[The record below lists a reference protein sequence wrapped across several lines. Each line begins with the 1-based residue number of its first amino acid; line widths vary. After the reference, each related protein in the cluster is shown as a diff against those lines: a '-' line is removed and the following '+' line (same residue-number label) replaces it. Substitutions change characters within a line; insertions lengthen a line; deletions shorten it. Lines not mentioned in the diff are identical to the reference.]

1 MLKAKILLQRNEPVI
16 LATPFHDDLDI
27 NLTVAELKE
36 SFAVVEYDTQTKTF
50 TLRDVDSEDSYNE
63 YTLPVNHALLHTDP
77 IQVVSFDDLPYDYYP
92 VVDESGL
99 SISDGDD
106 DNDDTL
112 NQLSL
117 RVAKLEEAY
126 SILTDKTKTTRKR
139 KETTPADTADTTAE
153 RDDQTPELPE
163 V

>member
-1 MLKAKILLQRNEPVI
+1 MPKAKTLLQRNEPVI

-36 SFAVVEYDTQTKTF
+36 SFAVVEYDEQTKTF
-50 TLRDVDSEDSYNE
+50 TLRDMDSEDSYNE

-77 IQVVSFDDLPYDYYP
+77 IQIVSFSDLPYDYYP
-92 VVDESGL
+92 VADESGL
-99 SISDGDD
+99 FFTDD
-106 DNDDTL
+106 DANAM

-126 SILTDKTKTTRKR
+126 QLLADKPKTTRKH
-139 KETTPADTADTTAE
+139 KETTTEATDA
-153 RDDQTPELPE
+153 TPE
-163 V
+163 

>member
-1 MLKAKILLQRNEPVI
+1 MSKAKILLQRNEPVI

-27 NLTVAELKE
+27 DLTVAELKE
-36 SFAVVEYDTQTKTF
+36 SFAVVGYDTQTKTF
-50 TLRDVDSEDSYNE
+50 TLRDMDSEDSYNE

-92 VVDESGL
+92 VADESGL
-99 SISDGDD
+99 YFTDD
-106 DNDDTL
+106 DANAL

-126 SILTDKTKTTRKR
+126 QLLTDKPKTTRKHR
-139 KETTPADTADTTAE
+139 ETTTEATDA
-153 RDDQTPELPE
+153 TPE
-163 V
+163 

>member
-1 MLKAKILLQRNEPVI
+1 MPRAKILLQRNEPVT

-27 NLTVAELKE
+27 NLTVAELQE
-36 SFAVVEYDTQTKTF
+36 SFAVVEYDEQTKTF

-77 IQVVSFDDLPYDYYP
+77 IQIVSFDDLPYDYYP
-92 VVDESGL
+92 VADESGL
-99 SISDGDD
+99 FFTDD
-106 DNDDTL
+106 DANAM

-126 SILTDKTKTTRKR
+126 QLLADKPKTTHKR
-139 KETTPADTADTTAE
+139 KETTADTTTG
-153 RDDQTPELPE
+153 TPE
-163 V
+163 